1 MVSTEDLINQLGSFW
16 KSKREEA
23 IDKLTRAG
31 VKKPK
36 KIVPALIGAMGNDK
50 ERIRE
55 NARLVY
61 DRIANRIDIVSVI
74 LRSLGHG
81 EFLWKG
87 AGPTTGIGGVA
98 VGKLGDKNVIAAGSL
113 DNKVYIWDDM
123 GTQIW
128 VGEEPESEVRGVA
141 IGKLGKKD
149 VVVGAALNAYVWD
162 KDGNLLWKADDPDFS
177 VIGVAISKLG
187 GVDVVAAGSA
197 DSNVYVWD
205 EFGNLLWVVEQAGM
219 T

>member
-1 MVSTEDLINQLGSFW
+1 M
-16 KSKREEA
+16 
-23 IDKLTRAG
+23 TRAG
-31 VKKPK
+31 VKKPNN
-36 KIVPALIGAMGNDK
+36 IVPALIGAMGRDK

-61 DRIANRIDIVSVI
+61 DRIANWIDIVPVI
-74 LRSLGHG
+74 LRSIGQG

-98 VGKLGDKNVIAAGSL
+98 VGKLGDRNVIAAGSL

-141 IGKLGKKD
+141 VGKISGQD
-149 VVVGAALNAYVWD
+149 MVVAESEDGNVYVWD
-162 KDGNLLWKADDPDFS
+162 KDGNLL
-177 VIGVAISKLG
+177 
-187 GVDVVAAGSA
+187 
-197 DSNVYVWD
+197 
-205 EFGNLLWVVEQAGM
+205 
-219 T
+219 

>member
-36 KIVPALIGAMGNDK
+36 KVVPALIGAMGNDK
-50 ERIRE
+50 ERIKE

-98 VGKLGDKNVIAAGSL
+98 VETLGDENVIAAGSL
-113 DNKVYIWDDM
+113 DNKVYIWDESSEILWVAKEPDGGVGGVAVGKISGQDM
-123 GTQIW
+123 
-128 VGEEPESEVRGVA
+128 VAAESEDGNV
-141 IGKLGKKD
+141 
-149 VVVGAALNAYVWD
+149 YVWNE
-162 KDGNLLWKADDPDFS
+162 DGNLL
-177 VIGVAISKLG
+177 
-187 GVDVVAAGSA
+187 
-197 DSNVYVWD
+197 
-205 EFGNLLWVVEQAGM
+205 
-219 T
+219 